1 MEIFFL
7 YKKHFFIDVIV
18 LVRKALCFD
27 RQKLSSILKRKNEN
41 ASDSW
46 IYELAQTHKTGQGV
60 WQRSKK
66 WNNLQS
72 QTHSECMLE

>member
-7 YKKHFFIDVIV
+7 YKKHFFIDLIV

-41 ASDSW
+41 ASDS
-46 IYELAQTHKTGQGV
+46 
-60 WQRSKK
+60 
-66 WNNLQS
+66 
-72 QTHSECMLE
+72 